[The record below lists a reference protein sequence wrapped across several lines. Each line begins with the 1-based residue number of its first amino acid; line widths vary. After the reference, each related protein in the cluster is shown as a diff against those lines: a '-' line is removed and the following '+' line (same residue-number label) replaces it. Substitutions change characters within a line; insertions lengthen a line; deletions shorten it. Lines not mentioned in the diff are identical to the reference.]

1 MAFRTQAKTGA
12 RMIAMLLLALPMR
25 AQTSTYEVR
34 QGTLHIDAGFIEF
47 KERGKHSKRSR
58 RWSYDDIQELT
69 LAAETLRIV
78 SYENPRWGVGRDRV
92 WAFDRLPAAVAKDW
106 YPVFSRKLDQRF
118 VAALADET
126 VKAEWQVPVKLV
138 RGRGGSQGVLTVGAD
153 RVVYKTARPGESRTW
168 HTAYLENVASSDPFD
183 LTITT
188 RERDF
193 RFQLKQALPG
203 ARFDELW
210 RRVNQANELQIL
222 KGELR

>member
-12 RMIAMLLLALPMR
+12 RVIAMLALALPMW

-34 QGTLHIDAGFIEF
+34 QGTLRIDAGFIEF
-47 KERGKHSKRSR
+47 KERGKHPKRSR
-58 RWSYDDIQELT
+58 RWSYDDIQELV
-69 LAAETLRIV
+69 LASNTLRIV
-78 SYENPRWGVGRDRV
+78 SYENPRWGVGGV
-92 WAFDRLPAAVAKDW
+92 WEFDRLPAAVAKDC
-106 YPVFSRKLDQRF
+106 YPMFSKKLDRRF

-126 VKAEWQVPVKLV
+126 VKAEWQIPVKLV
-138 RGRGGSQGVLTVGAD
+138 HGRGGSQGVLTVGAD
-153 RVVYKTARPGESRTW
+153 SVVYKTAQPGESRTW

-188 RERDF
+188 HERDC

-210 RRVNQANELQIL
+210 RRVNQANGLQIL
-222 KGELR
+222 KGELQ